1 MRMLHLNSFVL
12 HYSLLDCDIDNI
24 SIRVQFIIDE
34 KLLFLGIAC
43 LILFLL
49 LVVITKHLQ
58 ISVTVHCWLV
68 I

>member
-1 MRMLHLNSFVL
+1 MRMLFLNSFVL
-12 HYSLLDCDIDNI
+12 HYSLLDSDIDNI

-34 KLLFLGIAC
+34 KLLFVGIAC

>member
-12 HYSLLDCDIDNI
+12 HYSLLDSDIDNI

>member
-1 MRMLHLNSFVL
+1 MRMLYLNSFVL
-12 HYSLLDCDIDNI
+12 HYGLLDSDIDNI
-24 SIRVQFIIDE
+24 SIPVQFIIDE